1 MHAGIKFWKSICLL
15 STKNNYLK
23 NLSFNYSYP
32 HSSPINL
39 PCTTQSPPPTFNPPP
54 QPRCLCP
61 WVLYTCSL
69 TWPFPFF
76 PPLELPQLE
85 LQLLA
90 LQHTAICSVTLAW
103 PWTNACKKLACW
115 NCSSARWL
123 ILAFFFLSSYFFWIF
138 LDHLFVKISSSSGVS
153 LAPSFCSGAVPSGT
167 QTTVGAVCCQ
177 WAQCCSLVE
186 SWCGPVCGGIHF
198 RQQ

>member
-1 MHAGIKFWKSICLL
+1 MGIYSWTISNWHQRLQNSLYNITILFIKPCVYMHAGIKFWKSICLL

-76 PPLELPQLE
+76 PPLSPSPHRCQFVLYFHISVSI
-85 LQLLA
+85 LLA
-90 LQHTAICSVTLAW
+90 CLL
-103 PWTNACKKLACW
+103 CW
-115 NCSSARWL
+115 LGPTYFKRD
-123 ILAFFFLSSYFFWIF
+123 ILSYC
-138 LDHLFVKISSSSGVS
+138 LDYYS
-153 LAPSFCSGAVPSGT
+153 
-167 QTTVGAVCCQ
+167 
-177 WAQCCSLVE
+177 
-186 SWCGPVCGGIHF
+186 
-198 RQQ
+198 